1 MTTGDGNPPHAT
13 TPPPGWT
20 VNVVATT
27 GSTNDDLAAAAT
39 SGAATKTVLV
49 ARHQTAGRGR
59 LDRRWDAPPG
69 TNLLASLL
77 LDEPVDRPGAA
88 MRSVALAAAA
98 ASRRLAG
105 VSVELKW
112 PNDLL
117 VHERKLAGLLAR
129 RVADG
134 RVVVG
139 IGLNVAWCPDGA
151 ARLGADIDPLDLLAA
166 LLEEWDS
173 LPPSVQALDDRY
185 EAELGTIGRRVRVD
199 MGNGDTLVGTATG
212 LAEGGRLVLA
222 TADGRQRTIDAGD
235 VVHLRGAT

>member
-1 MTTGDGNPPHAT
+1 M
-13 TPPPGWT
+13 
-20 VNVVATT
+20 
-27 GSTNDDLAAAAT
+27 
-39 SGAATKTVLV
+39 LV

>member
-1 MTTGDGNPPHAT
+1 M
-13 TPPPGWT
+13 
-20 VNVVATT
+20 
-27 GSTNDDLAAAAT
+27 
-39 SGAATKTVLV
+39 LV

-59 LDRRWDAPPG
+59 LDRRWDAPPC

-77 LDEPVDRPGAA
+77 LDEPADRPGAA